1 MVTVVRRLAK
11 EEHSALLPH
20 LASRISAILK
30 FSAGTGE
37 DPFAKVKGLI
47 TELISRLQEEASSE
61 TSQRTVCVEETSKA
75 NEKEEDPEADIAK
88 HSSKLRQVPT
98 GQTVRKPAEIPQVQ
112 FSEKAVDMPV
122 VVQRQVH
129 MVLTVQSP
137 VEVAQLQILDKVV
150 DMFFVV
156 QQQVPEARGDST
168 GAVLGYG
175 CWQARVGMPFVELR
189 CAWLW

>member
-61 TSQRTVCVEETSKA
+61 TSQRTVCVEETSK

-112 FSEKAVDMPV
+112 ILEKAVDMPV

-137 VEVAQLQILDKVV
+137 VEVAELQTLDKVV
-150 DMFFVV
+150 CIPVV
-156 QQQVPEARGDST
+156 CATT
-168 GAVLGYG
+168 GALGLD
-175 CWQARVGMPFVELR
+175 CVKTVEVPQ
-189 CAWLW
+189 W